1 MPEQVP
7 TVTVPEPT
15 ACIPSPKPFISGEQ
29 AWCMFSNVSVLFR
42 KKTGNDEKFIFK
54 AKENRHFKK
63 IEALN
68 LAAKNLATGNFAAF
82 EEFTAFEDS
91 DYDSSDCE
99 EEPPSHGPGPQP
111 VPLPGPLPVPQLPKA
126 PPKSDKNHEV
136 KPKEIFLK

>member
-1 MPEQVP
+1 MKRQQKANACFVHCILPYPLIFRMLGLVP
-7 TVTVPEPT
+7 KTDT
-15 ACIPSPKPFISGEQ
+15 SYFIYSQ
-29 AWCMFSNVSVLFR
+29 S
-42 KKTGNDEKFIFK
+42 DEKFIFK
-54 AKENRHFKK
+54 AKGNQHFKK

-68 LAAKNLATGNFAAF
+68 LAAKNLAIGNFAAF

-111 VPLPGPLPVPQLPKA
+111 GSLPGPQPVPQPPTVKQ

-136 KPKEIFLK
+136 KPKESFSK